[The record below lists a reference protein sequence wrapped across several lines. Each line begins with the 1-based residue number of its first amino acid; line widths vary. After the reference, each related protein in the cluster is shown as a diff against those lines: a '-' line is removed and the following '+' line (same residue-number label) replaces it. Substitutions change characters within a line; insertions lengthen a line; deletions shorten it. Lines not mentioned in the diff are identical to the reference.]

1 MPPRWKKKS
10 SKKFLK
16 TINKPPLSWLLGTK
30 TWLVISGK
38 TELQKNPK
46 SWRKQLKEM
55 YRALKTSQ
63 NCKRVDKKCI
73 NFYKSRIQ
81 IKKFL
86 TFWVKNSIKKAR
98 WRKCSKTRIKGG
110 TTKSLRKSEKTKRY
124 PNKKEANI
132 IAIFSTKPL
141 FRAISYC
148 YIDLVYKLRL
158 LCIYDRI
165 QGIFIEGYAIFR
177 KADSLYSAVDL
188 AIFRFG
194 RRR

>member
-124 PNKKEANI
+124 PNKKEA
-132 IAIFSTKPL
+132 
-141 FRAISYC
+141 
-148 YIDLVYKLRL
+148 
-158 LCIYDRI
+158 
-165 QGIFIEGYAIFR
+165 
-177 KADSLYSAVDL
+177 
-188 AIFRFG
+188 G
-194 RRR
+194 RRSKNKEWQWQLQPIKFMRVGDLRWVRVKITLILLPKLKTKKIMR